1 MTDKRKHLERDRP
14 ETRFEDPL
22 SWFSLQCETK
32 RTIADCLDRMA
43 KALDYLPEDTA
54 RVVAWLRTDLSLSID
69 DESHD
74 LFPMLRLRAHKN
86 DDYDG
91 VLLKLANG
99 HSVQQHLSRHILPR
113 LEALAQIGHPAT
125 MDRDLT
131 TSMNDLAVRLRLH
144 ASALSAI
151 VMPIA
156 RLRLKP
162 SDLTMLTRSMT
173 LRRSK

>member
-1 MTDKRKHLERDRP
+1 M
-14 ETRFEDPL
+14 
-22 SWFSLQCETK
+22 
-32 RTIADCLDRMA
+32 ADCLDRLA
-43 KALDYLPEDTA
+43 KALDYLPDDTA
-54 RVVAWLRTDLSLSID
+54 RVVIWLKTDMGLAVE

-74 LFPMLRLRAHKN
+74 FFPMLRIRAHKN
-86 DDYDG
+86 DDFEG

-99 HSVQQHLSRHILPR
+99 HSAQQHLSRLILPR

-125 MDRDLT
+125 MERDLT
-131 TSMNDLAVRLRLH
+131 TSMNDLAIRLRLH

-162 SDLTMLTRSMT
+162 SDLSMLTRSMT
-173 LRRSK
+173 QRRSK